1 MTVFDTRALPPDDEE
16 EELRPPY
23 RPVWRSALIELGIL
37 TALALGIFLVTPG
50 VALDAGGRV
59 LVSTALALAPVGLW
73 LLFSWWPERR
83 VQRPRRGL
91 FSILVVSF
99 LVGNGVTAPVIE
111 QFIEPG
117 HWLDTVSGLT
127 RIVGFTLTVGMV
139 TELSKYLV
147 LRYLVWPGRFER
159 RVDAVAYSL
168 AVSLGFATVFNLR
181 FALLEGG
188 GQPGAAAIHVVSM
201 TLMQQATGLLVA
213 FGLMALKMDR
223 ARVFDLPLYLL
234 MGASLHGVLT
244 AVRAGIVVRGF
255 GVGATAN
262 VPLGGLFLMAAAALT
277 LYAMFA
283 FLIANTEQRETQRQ
297 NPDPV
302 RRLL

>member
-1 MTVFDTRALPPDDEE
+1 
-16 EELRPPY
+16 
-23 RPVWRSALIELGIL
+23 
-37 TALALGIFLVTPG
+37 
-50 VALDAGGRV
+50 
-59 LVSTALALAPVGLW
+59 
-73 LLFSWWPERR
+73 
-83 VQRPRRGL
+83 
-91 FSILVVSF
+91 
-99 LVGNGVTAPVIE
+99 
-111 QFIEPG
+111 
-117 HWLDTVSGLT
+117 
-127 RIVGFTLTVGMV
+127 
-139 TELSKYLV
+139 
-147 LRYLVWPGRFER
+147 
-159 RVDAVAYSL
+159 
-168 AVSLGFATVFNLR
+168 VSLGFATVFNLR